1 MAVKSLAYS
10 AALLFS
16 CFFSCVH
23 SQTGSS
29 LNSFDTLK
37 QYSYLIY
44 GFKATP
50 EGGMIHLQSGG
61 GTGFFIRMGGRT
73 FLVSAKHVLTRWRAD
88 SLRKII
94 DYPDTL
100 RVRIPNLMGDTV
112 DYPISF
118 TKINDTISGE
128 ADYKE
133 PDVYA
138 VEFPSAANYKINSI
152 ESFIDTCIFKEVD
165 TIAFYGYPGTN
176 EPLNNIQALER
187 YRSRRPTLSIG
198 FYTPKTTFPFTLVD
212 QRYDNFDYGVLTT
225 DTLYKQGCSGSPL
238 FKKDS
243 ATGRLIFAGIM
254 SRGSGAIR
262 SCLIV
267 RPEFIMQKI
276 RTLNTP

>member
-1 MAVKSLAYS
+1 MVFKPQLYLFAV
-10 AALLFS
+10 LFF
-16 CFFSCVH
+16 CFFSCVYP
-23 SQTGSS
+23 QKVTSS
-29 LNSFDTLK
+29 SSFDSLK

-50 EGGMIHLQSGG
+50 EGAMIHIQSGG
-61 GTGFFIRMGGRT
+61 GTAFFVRMKGKI

-100 RVRIPNLMGDTV
+100 RVRIPNLFGDTI

-118 TKINDTISGE
+118 KNINDTISGGSEYDE
-128 ADYKE
+128 AD
-133 PDVYA
+133 VFA
-138 VEFPSAANYKINSI
+138 IEFPSAANYKINSI
-152 ESFIDTCIFKEVD
+152 EPFIGTSTFDLAD

-176 EPLNNIQALER
+176 EALNSIEALER
-187 YRSRRPTLSIG
+187 YRSRRPILSFG
-198 FYTPKTTFPFTLVD
+198 FRTPKTTFPFTLVD
-212 QRYDNFDYGVLTT
+212 QRYDNFEYGLLTT

-243 ATGRLIFAGIM
+243 ATGKLIFVGIM
-254 SRGSGAIR
+254 SRANGALR

-276 RTLNTP
+276 RSLSAN